1 MTELEMIRRA
11 ETYMKQLSMGSDPIS
26 GQELPEDSVL
36 SQVRLARCFAFTADI
51 LHRLA
56 EQGGLRAAGT
66 SHKGRPPFVIPEG
79 IDLTVLVTDE
89 AVQITRLAQA
99 VTDLCYPEGEG
110 PKLNAV
116 VVTNWLVHAGYLME
130 QTNASGK
137 KNRMPAQ
144 KGAALGIT
152 VTEREGRDGTYL
164 AVRYGPA
171 AQRMILE
178 HLPEMLAARRAEDAV
193 AKQEAEQ

>member
-11 ETYMKQLSMGSDPIS
+11 ETYMKQLSMGNDPIS
-26 GQELPEDSVL
+26 GEEIPEDSIL

-56 EQGGLRAAGT
+56 EQGGLRAAGA
-66 SHKGRPPFVIPEG
+66 SHKARPVFVIPDG
-79 IDLTVLVTDE
+79 IDLTVLVADE
-89 AVQITRLAQA
+89 PVQITRLAQA

-116 VVTNWLVHAGYLME
+116 VVTNWLLHAGYLME

-137 KNRMPAQ
+137 RNRVPAQ
-144 KGAALGIT
+144 KGVALGIT
-152 VTEREGRDGTYL
+152 ATEREGRDGTYL

-171 AQRMILE
+171 AQRLILE
-178 HLPEMLAARRAEDAV
+178 RLPEMLAARRAEDADI
-193 AKQEAEQ
+193 KQESEK